1 MKAFRKGHKR
11 LMAYR
16 ARAAA
21 LAICSLFAACG
32 LKEHPLGTAM
42 PPVVPPPPTGGSGSP
57 PPENPPPPPAVDAAA
72 PPPQGPPRLDAARPG
87 VDAAATAPLDAA
99 TPPPVAGPGVT
110 INGRFVP
117 KDHALVFVHYGH
129 SNMAGHGINPT
140 SLRPLFYDTDPHLWT
155 YQGNNQFTLAREPTA
170 PDNTN
175 GAGPGMAWLKT
186 ALAKAG
192 PDYYFIS
199 IAKGRGSAHSD
210 EFMKGG
216 LYYSTFM
223 DRAVQLKGKVTFAGV
238 FVMLGI
244 TERHMPLNLQGG
256 FADRTVQTI
265 NDIRADLGEPNLP
278 VLHTDYEVTA
288 TGSLGVD
295 TDLGRRIRPLILSL
309 PQRLGNVAIIPTDQI
324 TLEDDHHFTLAGHK
338 LWVERGVQIMIDRG
352 WFPWGPR

>member
-1 MKAFRKGHKR
+1 VTTPVDA
-11 LMAYR
+11 
-16 ARAAA
+16 
-21 LAICSLFAACG
+21 
-32 LKEHPLGTAM
+32 AM
-42 PPVVPPPPTGGSGSP
+42 PPPVSG
-57 PPENPPPPPAVDAAA
+57 A
-72 PPPQGPPRLDAARPG
+72 G
-87 VDAAATAPLDAA
+87 VM
-99 TPPPVAGPGVT
+99 
-110 INGRFVP
+110 INGTFVP
-117 KDHALVFVHYGH
+117 KERALVFVHYGH

-155 YQGNNQFTLAREPTA
+155 YQGNGQYTLAREPTA

-210 EFMKGG
+210 EFMKGS

-244 TERHMPLNLQGG
+244 TERHMPLSEQGG
-256 FADRTVQTI
+256 FADRTVKTI

-288 TGSLGVD
+288 TGDLGVN

-309 PQRLGNVAIIPTDQI
+309 PQRLTNLAIIPTDQI

-352 WFPWGPR
+352 WFPWATH